1 VFVQKSKMA
10 TAVILNYY
18 FVTPDHPR
26 SPFAVLNLPFKFCVD
41 RVYTFGDI
49 AI

>member
-10 TAVILNYY
+10 ADAIVNYY

-26 SPFAVLNLPFKFCVD
+26 TLFAVLNLPFRLCVD
-41 RVYTFGDI
+41 RVYTFRDI